1 MWKKIVIYSF
11 TKYFNILYKAEI
23 MQGTFSENP
32 ENVRNNNKKLK
43 KQRKPAK
50 ILNIREFTIILL
62 NKFRPR
68 RNKN

>member
-1 MWKKIVIYSF
+1 MWKKTVIYSF
-11 TKYFNILYKAEI
+11 MKYFNILYKAEI

-32 ENVRNNNKKLK
+32 ENIRNNNKKLK
-43 KQRKPAK
+43 KQRKPEK